1 VSGQLEG
8 RVALISGGS
17 RGQGAAEA
25 RLFAS
30 EGASVVVCDVLD
42 EQGEETVAAIERD
55 GGEAIFVRL
64 DVADEA
70 AWSAAVDRVRRDFG
84 ALHVL
89 VNNAGVLSRAGIID
103 TSVEEWERVLDINL
117 TGTFLGMRA
126 AAPLM
131 RDSGGG
137 AIVNISSIAGLVGT
151 GAAAYS
157 ASKWGVR
164 GLSKVAALEFAP
176 WRIRVN
182 SVHPGVVE
190 TAMTAEFAQAAAATV
205 PLGRVSQPEEIAQLV
220 LFLAS
225 ERSSYLSGSEI
236 AIDGGRVAGLGGSV
250 PRVV

>member
-1 VSGQLEG
+1 VSGQLES
-8 RVALISGGS
+8 RVALISGAS

-25 RLFAS
+25 RLFAA
-30 EGASVVVCDVLD
+30 EGASVVVCDILD
-42 EQGEETVAAIERD
+42 AEGRETVAAIERD
-55 GGEAIFVRL
+55 GGEATFLHL
-64 DVADEA
+64 DVSDPD
-70 AWSAAVDRVRRDFG
+70 AWDATVDRVRRTFG

-89 VNNAGVLSRAGIID
+89 VNNAGVLSRTGIVD
-103 TSVEEWERVLDINL
+103 TPVEEWERVLDINL

-126 AAPLM
+126 AAPLI

-137 AIVNISSIAGLVGT
+137 SIVNISSIAGLVGT

-190 TAMTAEFAQAAAATV
+190 TAMTAEFAKAAAAAV
-205 PLGRVSQPEEIAQLV
+205 PLGRTAQPEEVAELV

-236 AIDGGRVAGLGGSV
+236 AVDGGRVAGLSGP
-250 PRVV
+250 PRAL